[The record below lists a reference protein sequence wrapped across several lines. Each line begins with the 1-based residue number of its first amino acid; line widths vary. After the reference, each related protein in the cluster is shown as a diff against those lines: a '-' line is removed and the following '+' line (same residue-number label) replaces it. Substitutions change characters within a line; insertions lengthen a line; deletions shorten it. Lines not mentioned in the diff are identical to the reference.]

1 MRAFLNAAVPGF
13 DPPNRHKTRKH
24 IIERYKQYRKDLAQ
38 RFKNESNIAFTTD
51 LWKNRKRMHFIT
63 LTAHVLN
70 KDFES
75 LSFVASFRSFHGRH
89 LAKRIKAFLLN
100 EVRKLK
106 IIKESIVATATDNA
120 SDVKCATKKD
130 LGLWISCFCH
140 NLNLTLKDVVY
151 GVAHTKDDDDDGEY
165 EDFITDEEAENAEQE
180 ETEVD
185 TDNSSSEDDE
195 RQCNCEDCSSFLNTQ
210 QTTDEIL
217 ISTQKLLNKIRK
229 LIKKVSNF

>member
-24 IIERYKQYRKDLAQ
+24 IIERYKQYRKELAQ

-51 LWKNRKRMHFIT
+51 LWKNRKRMHFVT
-63 LTAHVLN
+63 LTAHVLT

-151 GVAHTKDDDDDGEY
+151 GVAHTKDDDDDDEY
-165 EDFITDEEAENAEQE
+165 EDLITDEEAENAEQE

-185 TDNSSSEDDE
+185 SDNSSSEDDE
-195 RQCNCEDCSSFLNTQ
+195 RQCNCEDCSSFSNTE

-229 LIKKVSNF
+229 LVKKVSNY